1 MNPNNALIEILMAE
15 DSPDDRLL
23 AEEAIKFSKLAN
35 RLHMVNDGEEAMA
48 FLRRDEPY
56 ANAPTPDLILLDVNM
71 PRKNGLE
78 ALVEIKSNPNW
89 KHIPVVMLTSSNAD
103 ADVLKAYQHHAN
115 CYIVKPVDFERFIE
129 VVRSIEHFW
138 FGIVKLPP
146 KKG

>member
-1 MNPNNALIEILMAE
+1 
-15 DSPDDRLL
+15 
-23 AEEAIKFSKLAN
+23 
-35 RLHMVNDGEEAMA
+35 
-48 FLRRDEPY
+48 
-56 ANAPTPDLILLDVNM
+56 M

>member
-35 RLHMVNDGEEAMA
+35 RLHVVSDGEEAMA
-48 FLRRDEPY
+48 FLRRDEPH

-78 ALVEIKSNPNW
+78 ALVEIKSNPKW
-89 KHIPVVMLTSSNAD
+89 KQIPVVMLTSSNAD

-146 KKG
+146 KK